1 MKGYIIEGQE
11 DRAPITPLSDTWAG
25 YGRSIKLKPRLR
37 AGTNPS
43 KLSPLQL
50 GRLMRRFKIRFTGK
64 TSRWP
69 SEYENCF
76 KQIEAI
82 GQVKFE
88 TYPTYLSKYVG
99 CASADELRLRTIELV
114 RKAGIDDQNNVNEDT
129 LRHHVKPIVFKQL
142 ESALE
147 CQVCQKLWSTAEF
160 ASSTSSTA
168 ARSSH
173 AAGEVYD
180 IWFGSTRSR
189 NGALQLLL
197 ISNFIRDWAYNTYR
211 PNILACLAGGWDHV
225 IGVVH
230 TESVIRPLNVPSK
243 VPEKEAKTP
252 PHLNKKHRN
261 DCIKKEVKK
270 SKQAD
275 RTMKAKARVI
285 SIADFQLKYATSKSG
300 WPATKSRLP
309 EYLKDKPWWA

>member
-173 AAGEVYD
+173 AAGVRLKHDFCLCSVDSLSFMDSHNDGATAVFSDCSDKCVVPDDDVRQERYGIPRLKPDRV
-180 IWFGSTRSR
+180 FGLSWS
-189 NGALQLLL
+189 
-197 ISNFIRDWAYNTYR
+197 
-211 PNILACLAGGWDHV
+211 
-225 IGVVH
+225 
-230 TESVIRPLNVPSK
+230 
-243 VPEKEAKTP
+243 
-252 PHLNKKHRN
+252 
-261 DCIKKEVKK
+261 
-270 SKQAD
+270 
-275 RTMKAKARVI
+275 
-285 SIADFQLKYATSKSG
+285 
-300 WPATKSRLP
+300 
-309 EYLKDKPWWA
+309 